1 MRIAG
6 RQVLL
11 MVYSFYKTSVDNGT
25 VYDFEGVIAVTLHHN
40 QMEHFLH
47 RWDTCRVISGLAGPM
62 PEKTKQAFFCSKV
75 GDCLAFQVEYLS
87 WKRLSDDD
95 PKKTLDTLRNAMETI
110 IEDARREG

>member
-25 VYDFEGVIAVTLHHN
+25 VYDVEDVIAATLHHN

-47 RWDTCRVISGLAGPM
+47 RWD
-62 PEKTKQAFFCSKV
+62 Q
-75 GDCLAFQVEYLS
+75 GDF
-87 WKRLSDDD
+87 R
-95 PKKTLDTLRNAMETI
+95 
-110 IEDARREG
+110 ARRAHAREN